1 MPDGVTAGPPLRI
14 LITTDTVGGV
24 WRWSLDL
31 ADALAP
37 RGVETVLAVIGPSPF
52 GPRCREAEAIP
63 GLRLVEIGGAL
74 DWLAPSAAPVR
85 ETAARVAAL
94 AVAERVDVVLLS
106 TPALAALA
114 RFAVPVIA
122 INHSCLATWWQA
134 VKGDEPVPD
143 DFRWR
148 IAMNHAGLVSAEAV
162 LTPSRAFAVATKR
175 AYDLPKLPLAV
186 LNGRVPPAVA
196 EDRRGRFVFAAGR
209 FWDEAKGLAVLDAA
223 AADMD
228 APVIAAGPM
237 LGPDGTRAEAR
248 HLRSIG
254 VQAEPAMRRWL
265 GRAPVFVSPAT
276 YEPFGLGVLEAAQA
290 GAALVLSDI
299 ATFRELWDET
309 ALFVPTGDSAA
320 IAVAVN
326 ALLDDPVRATR
337 LGAVARRR
345 AGRYTAEVMADRM
358 LAVLTAAVRSRR
370 NFVAA
375 RAGLTAAR
383 ARSGAPAPTVPPAPE
398 PIEEPA

>member
-31 ADALAP
+31 ASALAP

-52 GPRCREAEAIP
+52 GPRRREAEAIP
-63 GLRLVEIGGAL
+63 GLHLVEIGGAL
-74 DWLAPSAAPVR
+74 DWLAPSVEPVR

-94 AVAERVDVVLLS
+94 AVAERVDVVVLS

-114 RFAVPVIA
+114 RFTVPVIA

-134 VKGDEPVPD
+134 VKGEEPVPE

-148 IAMNHAGLVSAEAV
+148 IAMNRAGLVTAEAV
-162 LTPSRAFAVATKR
+162 LTPSRAFATATKQ
-175 AYDLPKLPLAV
+175 AYGLPKLPITV
-186 LNGRVPPAVA
+186 LNGRAAPAPA
-196 EDRRGRFVFAAGR
+196 EARRGRFVFAAGR
-209 FWDEAKGLAVLDAA
+209 FWDEAKGLAVLDEAA
-223 AADMD
+223 AGIS

-237 LGPDGTRAEAR
+237 LGPNGARAEPR

-290 GAALVLSDI
+290 GAALVLADI
-299 ATFRELWDET
+299 ATFRELWDEA
-309 ALFVPTGDSAA
+309 ALFVPTGDPAA
-320 IAVAVN
+320 LATAVN
-326 ALLDDPVRATR
+326 KVLDDPVRAAA
-337 LGAVARRR
+337 LGAAARRR
-345 AGRYTAEVMADRM
+345 AGRYTAEIMAERM
-358 LAVLTAAVRSRR
+358 LAVLGAAVRSRKD
-370 NFVAA
+370 FVAA
-375 RAGLTAAR
+375 RADLTDAR
-383 ARSGAPAPTVPPAPE
+383 ARSGAAARTAPPAPE

>member
-31 ADALAP
+31 AGALTP
-37 RGVETVLAVIGPSPF
+37 YGVETVLAVIGPSPF
-52 GPRCREAEAIP
+52 GQCRREAEAIP

-74 DWLAPSAAPVR
+74 DWLAPSAEPVR
-85 ETAARVAAL
+85 GTAARVAAL
-94 AVAERVDVVLLS
+94 AAAERVDIVLLS
-106 TPALAALA
+106 APALAALV
-114 RFAVPVIA
+114 RFTVPVLA

-134 VKGDEPVPD
+134 VKGDEPVPE

-148 IAMNHAGLVSAEAV
+148 IAMNRAGLTSAEAV
-162 LTPSRAFAVATKR
+162 LTPSRAFAMATKQ
-175 AYDLPKLPLAV
+175 AYDLPKLPIAV
-186 LNGRVPPAVA
+186 LNGRAAPVPSDVK
-196 EDRRGRFVFAAGR
+196 RGRFVFAAGR

-223 AADMD
+223 AAGID

-237 LGPDGTRAEAR
+237 LGPNGARVEAR
-248 HLRSIG
+248 HIRSIG
-254 VQAEPAMRRWL
+254 VQSEPAMRRWL
-265 GRAPVFVSPAT
+265 DRAPVFVSPVT

-299 ATFRELWDET
+299 ATFRELWDEA
-309 ALFVPTGDSAA
+309 ALFVPPGDP
-320 IAVAVN
+320 VALATVVN
-326 ALLDDPVRATR
+326 KVLDDPMRATA
-337 LGAVARRR
+337 LGAAARQR
-345 AGRYTAEVMADRM
+345 AGRYTAEVMAERM

-370 NFVAA
+370 DFVAA
-375 RAGLTAAR
+375 RAGLTDVLAGSR
-383 ARSGAPAPTVPPAPE
+383 ATAPTVPPAPE